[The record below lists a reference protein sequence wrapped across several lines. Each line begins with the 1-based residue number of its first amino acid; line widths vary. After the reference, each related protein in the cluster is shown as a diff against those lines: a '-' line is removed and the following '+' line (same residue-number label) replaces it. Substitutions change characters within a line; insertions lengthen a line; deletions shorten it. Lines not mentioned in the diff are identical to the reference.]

1 MSRRIHPTV
10 AVGLAQ
16 GSGGSL
22 EERVDETELVED
34 HAEQGERVL
43 PWAVGLSIAAASVA
57 ATQVL
62 HRRYPRLSAGRV
74 TAALMVA
81 ATITGVGATW
91 TVMEV
96 GHSGAAATW
105 YDLPTRA
112 EGG

>member
-1 MSRRIHPTV
+1 
-10 AVGLAQ
+10 
-16 GSGGSL
+16 
-22 EERVDETELVED
+22 
-34 HAEQGERVL
+34 
-43 PWAVGLSIAAASVA
+43 
-57 ATQVL
+57 VL

-105 YDLPTRA
+105 DDLPTRA